1 MSPPTLENL
10 PPAPQG
16 RIGWPWTEESQPLP
30 QAMPNGQPW
39 PRISIVTP
47 SYNQGQFIE
56 ETIRSVL
63 LQGYPDLE
71 YIIID
76 GGSTDGALDVIR
88 KYEKWLSYWT
98 SEKDHGQSDA
108 LNKGFGKASGDV
120 LAYVNSDDIY
130 EPDIFAAVAREY
142 AGHPSRETFWI
153 SYPVN
158 NVNLSHSLIVYPK
171 PHLAALKWWFA
182 DTVQQPGAFWSSAL
196 FRQVGGFDTALHY
209 YFERKFFLDLV
220 TRGYFPLLR
229 ETPVA
234 ATFRQHDSAKTTV
247 EAAKYHFL
255 NAFNVEDKKLYQAY
269 FAYVPDADKA
279 WVRERLNAKRQHI
292 LSEAVASAGAE
303 KSARRRIAVLIQL
316 MRFDPSVLRTRFF
329 WGAARSLLLSG

>member
-1 MSPPTLENL
+1 MHCPTLNDL
-10 PPAPQG
+10 PPPPPG
-16 RIGWPWTEESQPLP
+16 RAGWPWAETGVRLP
-30 QAMPNGQPW
+30 ETMPDGKPW

-98 SEKDHGQSDA
+98 SEKDNGQSDA

-130 EPDIFAAVAREY
+130 EADIFAAVAREY

-158 NVNLSHSLIVYPK
+158 NVYLSHSLIVYPK
-171 PHLAALKWWFA
+171 PHLEELKWWFA
-182 DTVQQPGAFWSSAL
+182 DTVQQPGSFWSSAL
-196 FRQVGGFDTALHY
+196 FRTVGGFDTALHY
-209 YFERKFFLDLV
+209 YFEKKFFFELV
-220 TRGYFPLLR
+220 IRGHFPILR
-229 ETPVA
+229 QTPIA
-234 ATFRQHDSAKTTV
+234 TTFRQHVSAKSTI
-247 EAAKYHFL
+247 EAGKYEFL
-255 NAFNVEDKKLYQAY
+255 NAFHVENKKLCEAY
-269 FAYVPDADKA
+269 FRHVAAGDRA
-279 WVRERLNAKRQHI
+279 WVREKLNAKRQHI
-292 LSEAVASAGAE
+292 LSEAVASAGAQ

-329 WGAARSLLLSG
+329 WGAVRSLLLSG